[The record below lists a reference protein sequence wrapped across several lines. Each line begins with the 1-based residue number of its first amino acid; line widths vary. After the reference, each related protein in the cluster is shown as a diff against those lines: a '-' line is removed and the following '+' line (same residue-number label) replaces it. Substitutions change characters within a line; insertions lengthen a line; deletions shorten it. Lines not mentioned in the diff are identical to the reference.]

1 VFIDRV
7 GHYTVEGLIPIAL
20 GLRAAG
26 FPADGWLDSPW
37 PLIGAL
43 LAVMVLFNKALND
56 MVHVSRAFAGL
67 PRLADV
73 AGVGRPRRT
82 GLARLRSLAR
92 FVPVHRMFHSVEM
105 TMLAFVAAVL
115 DAAVGGLAV
124 TRGLLLV
131 LAVGAL
137 VTVVG
142 HVAAI
147 LSSSKLRAEG

>member
-1 VFIDRV
+1 MSSVR
-7 GHYTVEGLIPIAL
+7 LCP
-20 GLRAAG
+20 AA
-26 FPADGWLDSPW
+26 AAAAVL
-37 PLIGAL
+37 L
-43 LAVMVLFNKALND
+43 LAGASTSAADPTGLVDPPGPVDLTGPVD
-56 MVHVSRAFAGL
+56 L